1 VISGGRERTTL
12 AVLFVLISLW
22 AMVSQKPARLIADGT
37 QYHSMAMQYAA
48 GARVVTAEGPFVT
61 RIATPWL
68 ASRLDPIVRTFMP
81 DRLELIIEEANGLK
95 GFPGFYAVNILAS
108 IAATILLYRYVRGF
122 VHQAWLRLLL
132 MTLWVIQWHGPV
144 RFTYFYPAHVDP
156 LFVATLFGGL
166 LLVERSEA
174 TRLSSASVAVFAVT
188 LVSAFCRETALL
200 IPMMFG
206 VRHWRTILNPT
217 RPGDRLWLV
226 LPAFG
231 CVLALLIIR
240 ALTVP
245 DPPSDPLATAA
256 QMLRE
261 KPVFTWLLAWFFAFG
276 PVTVAIII
284 AGWRRVRETLRRRP
298 HFVFY
303 LAVCGDLAFFGGTDT
318 ERILVWAW
326 PVVLVL
332 LGAAIDENA
341 HVFAR
346 NPALAAILCGIA
358 LISARIFWPI
368 PAGMDD
374 ATPTATLD
382 VSPASLF
389 VILDK
394 TIVINNY
401 YSNLWSFFGSR
412 AVHAAQLAFDLA
424 LTAGMVA
431 MIRRRRANSSR

>member
-12 AVLFVLISLW
+12 AVLFVVISLW
-22 AMVSQKPARLIADGT
+22 AMISQKPARLIADGT
-37 QYHSMAMQYAA
+37 QYHSMAMQYGA
-48 GARVVTAEGPFVT
+48 GARVVTAEGPFVA

-68 ASRLDPIVRTFMP
+68 ASRLDPLVRGFMP
-81 DRLELIIEEANGLK
+81 NGLELIIEEANGLK

-108 IAATILLYRYVRGF
+108 IAATILLYRYVRVF

-156 LFVATLFGGL
+156 LFVAALFGGL
-166 LLVERSEA
+166 LVVERSRA
-174 TRLSSASVAVFAVT
+174 TRLASASVAVLAITFVAT
-188 LVSAFCRETALL
+188 LCRETALL
-200 IPMMFG
+200 IPLMFG
-206 VRHWRTILNPT
+206 VRHWRTILNPA
-217 RPGDRLWLV
+217 RPGDRLWLL
-226 LPAFG
+226 LPG
-231 CVLALLIIR
+231 LGWVLALLIVR

-245 DPPSDPLATAA
+245 DRPYDPLAAPA

-261 KPVFTWLLAWFFAFG
+261 KPFFTWLLAWFFAFG
-276 PVTVAIII
+276 PVTIAVII
-284 AGWRRVRETLRRRP
+284 AGWRRVRETLRQHP
-298 HFVFY
+298 HFVLY
-303 LAVCGDLAFFGGTDT
+303 LVVCGDLAFFGGTDT

-346 NPALAAILCGIA
+346 NRALTAILCGIA
-358 LISARIFWPI
+358 LVSARIFWSI
-368 PAGMDD
+368 PAGVDD
-374 ATPTATLD
+374 ATPTAALD

-412 AVHAAQLAFDLA
+412 AVHAAQLAFDLI

-431 MIRRRRANSSR
+431 MIRRLRAHSSR